1 MPFYPHENSL
11 QNFQFMGHTH
21 QSCFKY
27 QFPVMRRLSIS
38 SGHAFL
44 LVYRSDH
51 HVHLNHHVHHNH
63 HNHHG
68 IFFGSIDD
76 PNSLLLAQMRIEEI
90 RQQRKDF
97 KVKIH
102 DFQTN
107 TNQEILRRFR
117 LSLLETK
124 LTWGLKQER
133 LLQKICFVSYVL
145 ELVKI

>member
-1 MPFYPHENSL
+1 MPFYPFENFL
-11 QNFQFMGHTH
+11 QNCQFMGHTH
-21 QSCFKY
+21 PSCFIY

-63 HNHHG
+63 HGILWNI

-107 TNQEILRRFR
+107 TNQEMTNMMCQHLF
-117 LSLLETK
+117 SGGSDCPC
-124 LTWGLKQER
+124 WKQ
-133 LLQKICFVSYVL
+133 S
-145 ELVKI
+145 

>member
-1 MPFYPHENSL
+1 M
-11 QNFQFMGHTH
+11 
-21 QSCFKY
+21 
-27 QFPVMRRLSIS
+27 I
-38 SGHAFL
+38 
-44 LVYRSDH
+44 
-51 HVHLNHHVHHNH
+51 
-63 HNHHG
+63 

-133 LLQKICFVSYVL
+133 LLQKICFGSYVL

>member
-1 MPFYPHENSL
+1 M
-11 QNFQFMGHTH
+11 
-21 QSCFKY
+21 
-27 QFPVMRRLSIS
+27 I
-38 SGHAFL
+38 
-44 LVYRSDH
+44 
-51 HVHLNHHVHHNH
+51 
-63 HNHHG
+63 

-133 LLQKICFVSYVL
+133 LLQKIYFVFL
-145 ELVKI
+145 CPRTGQNLI

>member
-1 MPFYPHENSL
+1 M
-11 QNFQFMGHTH
+11 
-21 QSCFKY
+21 
-27 QFPVMRRLSIS
+27 I
-38 SGHAFL
+38 
-44 LVYRSDH
+44 
-51 HVHLNHHVHHNH
+51 
-63 HNHHG
+63 

-133 LLQKICFVSYVL
+133 LLQKICFVLYVL

>member
-1 MPFYPHENSL
+1 M
-11 QNFQFMGHTH
+11 
-21 QSCFKY
+21 
-27 QFPVMRRLSIS
+27 I
-38 SGHAFL
+38 
-44 LVYRSDH
+44 
-51 HVHLNHHVHHNH
+51 
-63 HNHHG
+63 

-107 TNQEILRRFR
+107 TDQEILRRFR

-133 LLQKICFVSYVL
+133 LLQKIYLSDPSPIIGNACQWLTHSL
-145 ELVKI
+145 THWRLVNSIDVTLACEDANSKLVEVVTVADVDA